1 MAATT
6 GMKGK
11 VRVTQTGSP
20 IGRQANQRATL
31 ISLGLNKM
39 HRSKVIELTDANRGR
54 VETVSHLLRIEEFS
68 E

>member
-20 IGRQANQRATL
+20 IGRKDNQRATL
-31 ISLGLNKM
+31 IALGLTKM
-39 HRSKVIELTDANRGR
+39 HRSNVIELNDANRGR
-54 VETVSHLLRIEEFS
+54 VETVCHLLRIEEVS
-68 E
+68 K